1 MTENTY
7 NYVAENVKR
16 IQDDIA
22 EACIKYGRDP
32 LDVTLMGVS
41 KTQPVEKLIVAKEA
55 GITVFGE
62 NKVQELIRKADFFK
76 RNNVPCHIIG
86 TLQTNKVKYLPSLT
100 DTIQSVDS
108 LKLAKEIEK
117 QYGKAGKKANIC
129 LEINIG
135 SEESK
140 GGITYDS
147 TMELVHQL
155 SEFKN
160 LTVKGLM

>member
-16 IQDDIA
+16 IQNDIA

-86 TLQTNKVKYLPSLT
+86 TLQTNKVKYIIDKVDMIHSL
-100 DTIQSVDS
+100 DS
-108 LKLAKEIEK
+108 IKLAKEIDSRANK
-117 QYGKAGKKANIC
+117 IGKVMDVLVEVNSGR
-129 LEINIG
+129 
-135 SEESK
+135 EENKS
-140 GGITYDS
+140 GIFPEEVPS
-147 TMELVHQL
+147 FL
-155 SEFKN
+155 SE
-160 LTVKGLM
+160 LTQFPNG